1 MLDRVP
7 RSSDMEP
14 KIPRPVD
21 VPAHLWEAFQKM
33 AEAMGSAP
41 EALVQQALHLFAHQN
56 GFLGAPATSPAP
68 PRAEPAHSEPAP
80 SAPATPPALPTLGE
94 ARRAV
99 AEQVLEEA
107 DRLERAIGDD
117 APTPRPA
124 ADARLYLVSEGGE
137 LGQVAKARFVIGR
150 GKHCDLVIDSP
161 KISREHAAIVKE
173 EDAWYIEDLG
183 SSNGTWFDRARIE
196 RRRIADGDEYFICSE
211 KIRCV
216 IR

>member
-1 MLDRVP
+1 
-7 RSSDMEP
+7 MEP
-14 KIPRPVD
+14 KPPRQVD
-21 VPAHLWEAFQKM
+21 VPAHVWEAFQKM

-56 GFLGAPATSPAP
+56 GGFLGAPATSPAP
-68 PRAEPAHSEPAP
+68 LRAEPAPSEQAHSG
-80 SAPATPPALPTLGE
+80 PATPPALPMLGE

-99 AEQVLEEA
+99 AEHVLQEA
-107 DRLERAIGDD
+107 DRLERAIRDD
-117 APTPRPA
+117 APTPGSA

-173 EDAWYIEDLG
+173 EDAWFIEDLG

>member
-1 MLDRVP
+1 
-7 RSSDMEP
+7 METP
-14 KIPRPVD
+14 TRLLEI
-21 VPAHLWEAFQKM
+21 PAHLWDAYERM
-33 AEAMGSAP
+33 AEAMGSVP
-41 EALVQQALHLFAHQN
+41 ENLAQQALRLFAHQN
-56 GFLGAPATSPAP
+56 GFLGAPPASLATPAP
-68 PRAEPAHSEPAP
+68 PPLATPAP
-80 SAPATPPALPTLGE
+80 PPLPPPPSAAPATPGE

-99 AEQVLEEA
+99 AEQVLEAA

-124 ADARLYLVSEGGE
+124 AGARLYLVSEGGE
-137 LGQVAKARFVIGR
+137 LGEVSKARFVIGR

-161 KISREHAAIVKE
+161 KISREHAAIVRE
-173 EDAWYIEDLG
+173 GDAWYIEDLG

-196 RRRIADGDEYFICSE
+196 RRRIADGDDYFICAE

>member
-1 MLDRVP
+1 MVTPTRQL
-7 RSSDMEP
+7 E
-14 KIPRPVD
+14 I
-21 VPAHLWEAFQKM
+21 PAHLWEAFERM

-41 EALVQQALHLFAHQN
+41 EALAQQALRLFAHQN
-56 GFLGAPATSPAP
+56 GFLGAPPASPAP
-68 PRAEPAHSEPAP
+68 PAAP
-80 SAPATPPALPTLGE
+80 SVPPSSEPATPPASGE

-99 AEQVLEEA
+99 AEQVLEAA
-107 DRLERAIGDD
+107 DRLEQAIRDD

-137 LGQVAKARFVIGR
+137 LGQVSKARFVIGR

-161 KISREHAAIVKE
+161 KISREHAAIVRE
-173 EDAWYIEDLG
+173 GDAWYMEDLG
-183 SSNGTWFDRARIE
+183 SSNGTWFDRGRIE
-196 RRRIADGDEYFICSE
+196 RRRIADGDDYFICSE

>member
-1 MLDRVP
+1 MRQV
-7 RSSDMEP
+7 E
-14 KIPRPVD
+14 

-41 EALVQQALHLFAHQN
+41 DALVQQALRLFAHQN
-56 GFLGAPATSPAP
+56 GFLGAPPASAAP
-68 PRAEPAHSEPAP
+68 PPASPVSPRDAPPGQPSVPAMP
-80 SAPATPPALPTLGE
+80 PVPAAPATPPALGE

-107 DRLERAIGDD
+107 DRLERAIRDD

-124 ADARLYLVSEGGE
+124 ADARLYLVSEAGE
-137 LGQVAKARFVIGR
+137 LGQVTKARFVIGR

-161 KISREHAAIVKE
+161 KISREHAAIVRE
-173 EDAWYIEDLG
+173 GDAYFIEDLG

-196 RRRIADGDEYFICSE
+196 RRRIADGDEYFICAE

>member
-1 MLDRVP
+1 MTPTTRQV
-7 RSSDMEP
+7 E
-14 KIPRPVD
+14 

-33 AEAMGSAP
+33 AEAMGSGP

-56 GFLGAPATSPAP
+56 GFLGTPPASAEPAP
-68 PRAEPAHSEPAP
+68 PAPPPDALPPPAAAPTPDAP
-80 SAPATPPALPTLGE
+80 SAPATPPAPPAPDE

-99 AEQVLEEA
+99 AEQVMEEA

-124 ADARLYLVSEGGE
+124 AEARLYLVSEGGD
-137 LGQVAKARFVIGR
+137 LGQVVKTRFVIGR

-161 KISREHAAIVKE
+161 KISREHAAIVRE
-173 EDAWYIEDLG
+173 GDAWYIEDLG

-196 RRRIADGDEYFICSE
+196 RRRIADGEEYFICSE
-211 KIRCV
+211 KIRFLV
-216 IR
+216 R